1 MERLSRALFGLSLV
15 LVLGIISAGYLAA
28 QTTPVTATHI
38 EEINNAFKQFGLANG
53 YVALDQHGRLQL
65 KGGYEDEK
73 QVDTAFSLAQ
83 TVVGVK
89 WVSPVTP
96 ENIKVKEWEKRIGGL
111 FSRAAV
117 LKAEGPAADGP
128 PGPVRNRYALVVGV
142 GQFRERGITPLQYAV
157 RDALGFY
164 NFLVGRAG
172 FPKGNVYL
180 LSDQNATS
188 ANVATYLSAIRN
200 AAGPDDLV
208 TIYASSH
215 GTPPDPYGS
224 VSVVLYDTEVK
235 PRERVWQTGLT
246 AKMLKEFVEN
256 LKAKRLVMILDTCY
270 SNGAYKQVPGF
281 LPPGGKSLGVL
292 EEEEGHGLSHAAGK
306 RLLGSKD
313 LVLEE
318 EPKPRASSAKSLGS
332 SGSSTAEPYGKVLI
346 SASSAGEKSW
356 ESDQLRNSVFTYYF
370 VDGLG
375 RYQGSVKDAFAYA
388 KPVVTQRVK
397 QEKGAEISQNPQAMS
412 TSQDWNMR
420 FLTRQ

>member
-1 MERLSRALFGLSLV
+1 MRTFLYGSLIAALVVAALPWGAP
-15 LVLGIISAGYLAA
+15 GTAAA
-28 QTTPVTATHI
+28 QSTPVTQAHI
-38 EEINNAFKQFGLANG
+38 EEINSAFKRSGLVAG

-65 KGGYEDEK
+65 KGSYEDEK
-73 QVDTAFSLAQ
+73 QVETGFSLAQ

-96 ENIKVKEWEKRIGGL
+96 ENIKVKEWEKRLGGL

-117 LKAEGPAADGP
+117 LKAEAPIEGA
-128 PGPVRNRYALVVGV
+128 PGPVRNRYGLVVGV
-142 GQFRERGITPLQYAV
+142 GQFRERGITTLQYSV
-157 RDALGFY
+157 RDAGSFY
-164 NFLVGRAG
+164 NFLVERAG
-172 FPKGNVYL
+172 FPRNNVYF

-188 ANVATYLSAIRN
+188 ANVGRYLDGIRN

-208 TIYASSH
+208 TIYVSSH

-256 LKAKRLVMILDTCY
+256 LKARRLVMILDTCY

-281 LPPGGKSLGVL
+281 LPPGGKSLGVI
-292 EEEEGHGLSHAAGK
+292 EEEEGYGMSREGGK
-306 RLLGSKD
+306 RLLGAKD
-313 LVLEE
+313 IVLED
-318 EPKPRASSAKSLGS
+318 EPRPKATGGAKSTVPGQ
-332 SGSSTAEPYGKVLI
+332 TEPYGKVLI

-356 ESDQLRNSVFTYYF
+356 ESDQLKNSVFTYYF
-370 VDGLG
+370 VDGLS
-375 RYQGSVKDAFAYA
+375 RYNGSVKDAFTYA
-388 KPVVTQRVK
+388 KPAVTQRVK
-397 QEKGAEISQNPQAMS
+397 QEKGADISQNPQAMS

-420 FLTRQ
+420 FATRR